1 MARLNELLFAL
12 STETGSVPYVI
23 AAAPSVRGLVRELMP
38 YLLQCCD
45 EKGLYAGTVALC
57 EQALHEMNKTGDYQ
71 VEVFAPESDEEDK
84 SGMSFMLQRGTP
96 EIGN

>member
-12 STETGSVPYVI
+12 STETGSAPYVI
-23 AAAPSVRGLVRELMP
+23 AAAPSVRGLARELMP

-45 EKGLYAGTVALC
+45 ENGLYGNIVKLL
-57 EQALHEMNKTGDYQ
+57 EQALAEDEWQ
-71 VEVFAPESDEEDK
+71 VEVFVPDSDEENK